1 MNKDTAQS
9 DPAEGARDV
18 IDRQLERQKKG
29 EAESQEPVTQRGRD
43 RQIEDERG
51 EPQ

>member
-1 MNKDTAQS
+1 MNQDTARS

-18 IDRQLERQKKG
+18 IERQLERQDRG
-29 EAESQEPVTQRGRD
+29 EAESREPVTHRGK
-43 RQIEDERG
+43 QQKIEDERG

>member
-1 MNKDTAQS
+1 MSKDTPQS

-18 IDRQLERQKKG
+18 IERQLERQERG
-29 EAESQEPVTQRGRD
+29 EAESKEPVTRRGKASE
-43 RQIEDERG
+43 IAHERG

>member
-1 MNKDTAQS
+1 MSKDTPQS

-18 IDRQLERQKKG
+18 IERQLDRQERG
-29 EAESQEPVTQRGRD
+29 EAESKEPVTRRGKD
-43 RQIEDERG
+43 NEIAHERG